1 MKYTQ
6 IHPVYQP
13 IHRSLVLTKSL
24 HKNPQTKNMSLLQEL
39 AQSREPIVAQE
50 DRQKQSKLV
59 EELVDVKETNKSLQ
73 EKEVFIAE

>member
-1 MKYTQ
+1 
-6 IHPVYQP
+6 
-13 IHRSLVLTKSL
+13 
-24 HKNPQTKNMSLLQEL
+24 MSLLQEL